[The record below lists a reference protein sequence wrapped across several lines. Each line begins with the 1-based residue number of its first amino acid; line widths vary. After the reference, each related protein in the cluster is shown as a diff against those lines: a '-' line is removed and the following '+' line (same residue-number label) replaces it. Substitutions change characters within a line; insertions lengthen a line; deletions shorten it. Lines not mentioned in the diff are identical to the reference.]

1 MEELIQLVAASLA
14 RHGVE
19 CPAEDSKLAWRRAT
33 SPASLDPDRSSQSDP
48 ATLPEH
54 NFRKNLQ
61 GDPAP

>member
-1 MEELIQLVAASLA
+1 MEELIELVAASLA

-19 CPAEDSKLAWRRAT
+19 CPAEDSKLVWRRAT
-33 SPASLDPDRSSQSDP
+33 SPASLDPSRKAQSEP
-48 ATLPEH
+48 IALPEH